1 MNKMT
6 PIKFI
11 EEIMHKKNRLIA
23 ISLVLN
29 IGSYIITRL
38 IMNRASLS
46 ERTETLITGGVLI
59 ISTAF
64 VLISNKKA
72 DNKIRESSYDRI
84 EMENYEFA
92 KAVYEHKLYEDSQII
107 PVIKATQTVMK
118 SKSKD
123 IRIGGA

>member
-1 MNKMT
+1 MT

-29 IGSYIITRL
+29 IGAYIITRL
-38 IMNRASLS
+38 MIHHASLS
-46 ERTETLITGGVLI
+46 ERTETFITAGVLV

-64 VLISNKKA
+64 VLIFNKKV
-72 DNKIRESSYDRI
+72 DNKIRESAYDRI

-118 SKSKD
+118 VESKD